1 VTIYPA
7 TDDMECRRQ
16 SFINV
21 KRLNSET
28 IMRCEGKV
36 LHDQPDL
43 NTLRSS
49 IKINTNRGII
59 NHLVLRTPYL
69 DIHNNMLHIRRV
81 EKYLIIV
88 EIIRAS
94 SKTATLVN

>member
-1 VTIYPA
+1 
-7 TDDMECRRQ
+7 MECRRQ
-16 SFINV
+16 SFIYV

-69 DIHNNMLHIRRV
+69 DIHNNILHIRRV
-81 EKYLIIV
+81 EIYLIIV
-88 EIIRAS
+88 EISKAS

>member
-1 VTIYPA
+1 
-7 TDDMECRRQ
+7 
-16 SFINV
+16 V
-21 KRLNSET
+21 KSLDSET
-28 IMRCEGKV
+28 IMRCEEKV

-59 NHLVLRTPYL
+59 NHFVLRTLYL
-69 DIHNNMLHIRRV
+69 DIHNNILHIRRV
-81 EKYLIIV
+81 EIYLIIV
-88 EIIRAS
+88 EIRKAS